1 MKYTEGQKPDSMH
14 SVADA
19 LASKDLTTKVR
30 GTIKQCLKQYN
41 QDRACLWKQE
51 TNGYSE
57 KSRENL
63 SSEQLIKLFNRL
75 MKSKFKDST
84 SPTSKV
90 SDTPWCPHGWDIR
103 GGSFTAWSASN
114 LHQSLR
120 YGLASAFN
128 SASC

>member
-1 MKYTEGQKPDSMH
+1 
-14 SVADA
+14 
-19 LASKDLTTKVR
+19 
-30 GTIKQCLKQYN
+30 
-41 QDRACLWKQE
+41 
-51 TNGYSE
+51 
-57 KSRENL
+57 
-63 SSEQLIKLFNRL
+63 

-120 YGLASAFN
+120 YGLASALIQLPAN
-128 SASC
+128 ASGRQQTVAHMCGFCRPQKRPGEAPSSGVQPCQTPAVFTVIWRVNHEKKALPLRLLKFL